1 MDEDGFVYF
10 IQRAKRIII
19 TNGYNVY
26 PSQIENVLDGM
37 DEIMVSC
44 VIGVK
49 DTRRMQRVRAYVVLK
64 DGVPDNDETRALI
77 LSRLGKKV
85 ARYALPREILF
96 RKELPRTL
104 VGKADFRKLMEEAER
119 EEERGRK
126 DV

>member
-1 MDEDGFVYF
+1 
-10 IQRAKRIII
+10 
-19 TNGYNVY
+19 
-26 PSQIENVLDGM
+26 M

-49 DTRRMQRVRAYVVLK
+49 DARRMQRVRAYVVLK
-64 DGVPDNDETRALI
+64 DGVPENDETRALI

-126 DV
+126 DA